1 MPVIVL
7 ATSGRDV
14 LISQSGK
21 WLTDVKKDPKI
32 FQLQKIPGTAT
43 GLAAAKQEAL
53 RRADSIGSDIKY
65 TPLVWKTNPDRWSTR
80 FLTPMNPPG
89 FIKGTFPDSDFKGET
104 EAAAA
109 VREFKEETGYDI
121 RRFPLQ
127 PTTASGVF
135 TVEIPESEKAAV
147 IASWKAMGR
156 EGEIYELRWEPIVDI
171 RKDVALLNA
180 ESKTA
185 VQFLP
190 VVAGKRKTRRRKSK
204 TIRMKRAAYLREHH
218 HLFKV
223 LAHPTRRALLSEL
236 REQKMELKER
246 GLK

>member
-7 ATSGRDV
+7 AISGRDV

-32 FQLQKIPGTAT
+32 FEYQKIPIMENPEY
-43 GLAAAKQEAL
+43 EAEN
-53 RRADSIGSDIKY
+53 RARLLSTDLKDNVKFAPVVRKS
-65 TPLVWKTNPDRWSTR
+65 NPDRYSTR
-80 FLTPMNPPG
+80 FLIPMNPPG
-89 FIKGTFPDSDFKGET
+89 FIKGTFPDTDFKGET
-104 EAAAA
+104 PIAAAA
-109 VREFKEETGYDI
+109 REFKEETGYTI
-121 RRFPLQ
+121 SGLK
-127 PTTASGVF
+127 PTVSSNVF
-135 TVEIPESEKAAV
+135 TVSIPTAEKAAI
-147 IASWKAMGR
+147 IASWKSMGR
-156 EGEIYELRWEPIVDI
+156 EGELYDLRWEPIADI

-180 ESKTA
+180 ESRAA

-190 VVAGKRKTRRRKSK
+190 VVAGRRRRKAK
-204 TIRMKRAAYLREHH
+204 TIRMKRSAYLREHH

-236 REQKMELKER
+236 REQKRELKER